1 MKQPLLKLSVALAP
15 RGKVCEDDV
24 REPGLVV
31 YTDNKRTIEPNMT
44 IGVQPDDSLAEYI
57 AKIQRTGIRKS
68 VKKGS
73 ESCHRQDMV
82 VDLEDCVWIM
92 SSFSHLNS
100 MLTDAAERAVLVHQE
115 IKMTTPPC
123 KPLSKN

>member
-1 MKQPLLKLSVALAP
+1 MVGFDFDVTSAVKYALRSKHFMKQLLLKLSVALAP
-15 RGKVCEDDV
+15 RGKVCEDDF

-68 VKKGS
+68 VKGS
-73 ESCHRQDMV
+73 ESCH
-82 VDLEDCVWIM
+82 
-92 SSFSHLNS
+92 
-100 MLTDAAERAVLVHQE
+100 
-115 IKMTTPPC
+115 
-123 KPLSKN
+123 